1 MDGLDSFIVTLL
13 AVAVAVIATLA
24 VILIPVEIKKQNALT
39 NLYNA
44 AAEGKASGVIIQIG
58 GKE

>member
-1 MDGLDSFIVTLL
+1 MDGLDTFIVTLL